1 MPLYAYECQACGA
14 RMELRQGIAEPA
26 RVRCPACHRHK
37 LRRVIGPVTVS
48 VPTPTSEA
56 RRGRGKG

>member
-1 MPLYAYECQACGA
+1 MPLYAYHCAACGHKT
-14 RMELRQGIAEPA
+14 ELRQGITEPA
-26 RVRCPACHRHK
+26 RVKCRQCGKRR
-37 LRRVIGPVTVS
+37 LRRVIGPVHVS